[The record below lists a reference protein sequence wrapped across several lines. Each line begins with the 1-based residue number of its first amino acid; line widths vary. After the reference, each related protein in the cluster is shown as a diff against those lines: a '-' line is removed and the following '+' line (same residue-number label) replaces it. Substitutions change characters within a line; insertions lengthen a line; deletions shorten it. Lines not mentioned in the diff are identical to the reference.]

1 MPLIKYFVVVG
12 SALILSLVGI
22 GWWRP
27 QPPAPNSLSDGEE
40 RPTIRITSV
49 EHPPER
55 VVIDTSLPTIVP
67 PPSGNFAPP
76 TIVVEPSQQPLQ
88 DAFAGLTV
96 EPQSDTSRGTVEV
109 AKAKHVMKRE
119 PAKKV
124 VAHRTAPPLNIGP
137 APTYSAQQST
147 PSTRM
152 SFLETLRER
161 LGRALF
167 KLN

>member
-12 SALILSLVGI
+12 SALILLLVGI
-22 GWWRP
+22 GWWY
-27 QPPAPNSLSDGEE
+27 PPAPSSLSDGEE

-49 EHPPER
+49 ERPPER

-67 PPSGNFAPP
+67 LPSENLASP
-76 TIVVEPSQQPLQ
+76 TIMVAPSQQRLH
-88 DAFAGLTV
+88 DALAGLNV
-96 EPQSDTSRGTVEV
+96 DGQSATSRGLVDV
-109 AKAKHVMKRE
+109 AKAKHVTK
-119 PAKKV
+119 PKSGKKV
-124 VAHRTAPPLNIGP
+124 VAYRTSPPLNIAP
-137 APTYSAQQST
+137 APTYSAPQPT

-161 LGRALF
+161 LGQAML